1 MRIMTCRYCGRKT
14 YQTKGVHFINGKWYL
29 LNADYCVEHGSFV
42 NSRDLKDA
50 EEVTPDP
57 TVREHIR
64 LGLHVLIYLKE
75 NQLIQ
80 KPTEGYVGCILTKS
94 FQHNRGI
101 KVRLTDGRA
110 GRIVKI
116 LE

>member
-14 YQTKGVHFINGKWYL
+14 YQTEGVHFINGKWYL
-29 LNADYCVEHGSFV
+29 LKADYCVEHGSFV
-42 NSRDLKDA
+42 NSLDLRDA
-50 EEVTPDP
+50 EQVIPDP

-64 LGLHVLIYLKE
+64 LGLHVLVYLKE
-75 NQLIQ
+75 NQSIQ
-80 KPTEGYVGCILTKS
+80 KPTEGYVGCVLTKS
-94 FQHNRGI
+94 FQHRRGI
-101 KVRLTDGRA
+101 KVRLTDGRV